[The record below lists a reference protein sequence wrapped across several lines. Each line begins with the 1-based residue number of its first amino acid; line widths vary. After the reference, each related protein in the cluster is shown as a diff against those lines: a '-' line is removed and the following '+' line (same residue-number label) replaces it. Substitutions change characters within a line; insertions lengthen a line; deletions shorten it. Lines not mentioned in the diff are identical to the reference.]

1 MSIEGLGKV
10 NSYRTLQ
17 SLVYENM
24 RDAILS
30 GRLAPGQRVVAAKIA
45 EEMGVSRMPVRE
57 SLRRLET
64 EGLITTVP
72 HKEAVVRRLSAK
84 EMEDI
89 YSVRLVLEGYGGRLA
104 ARRITAKEIAKLE
117 ELTNQAEEL
126 LAQGDYWG
134 VQEAN
139 ERFHKLFFEA
149 SGSEV
154 LCELLRNL
162 WSRCYAY
169 RHLSAAMGKRERIAI
184 EEHRE
189 IIRALVDKDGDRV
202 ERLVWEHTEKAVEPL
217 LRRLKIEEQREEGY
231 RAQEEGVDHPG
242 HP

>member
-1 MSIEGLGKV
+1 MSIEGVGKV
-10 NSYRTLQ
+10 NNYRTLQ
-17 SLVYENM
+17 SLVYEHI
-24 RDAILS
+24 RDAILT

-104 ARRITAKEIAKLE
+104 ARRITPEEIAKLE
-117 ELTNQAEEL
+117 ELTDDMEEL
-126 LAQGDYWG
+126 LAQDDYWG
-134 VQEAN
+134 FQEAN
-139 ERFHKLFFEA
+139 ERFHELFFEA
-149 SGSEV
+149 SGSDV
-154 LCELLRNL
+154 LCEMLRNL
-162 WSRCYAY
+162 WSRCYPY
-169 RHLSAAMGKRERIAI
+169 RHFSAAIGKRERIAI
-184 EEHRE
+184 EEHRA
-189 IIRALVDKDGDRV
+189 IIQALADKATDRV
-202 ERLVWEHTEKAVEPL
+202 EKLVREHTEKAVEPL
-217 LRRLKIEEQREEGY
+217 LRRLQMEEQREEGY
-231 RAQEEGVDHPG
+231 RAEKEGVNHPS

>member
-1 MSIEGLGKV
+1 MSVEGIGKV

-17 SLVYENM
+17 SLVYEHI

-72 HKEAVVRRLSAK
+72 HKEAVVRRLSAR

-89 YSVRLVLEGYGGRLA
+89 YSVRLVLEAYGGKLA
-104 ARRITAKEIAKLE
+104 ARRITAAQIAKLE
-117 ELTNQAEEL
+117 ELTNQMEEL
-126 LAQGDYWG
+126 LEQGDYWSF
-134 VQEAN
+134 QEAN
-139 ERFHKLFFEA
+139 ERFHEVFFEA
-149 SGSEV
+149 SGSAV

-169 RHLSAAMGKRERIAI
+169 RHFSAAMGKRERVAVA
-184 EEHRE
+184 EHRE
-189 IIRALVDKDGDRV
+189 IIRALVDKAEDRV
-202 ERLVWEHTEKAVEPL
+202 EKLVREHTEKAVEPL
-217 LRRLKIEEQREEGY
+217 LRRLQMEEQREEGY
-231 RAQEEGVDHPG
+231 CAEEEGVDHPG